1 MVREVLPI
9 KMPMRAI
16 ENRVRRLPRWATAC
30 RALVRDERGFTLVE
44 ILGSMVIMGVVLGG
58 ITATL
63 ASATGL
69 EADLGT
75 RFQSQQAAR
84 QALTKF
90 RTEVHCAS
98 GVTPSSGTAASVT
111 LTLPTGCTTGSGS
124 VTWCAVAN
132 GNRSDLWR
140 IPGTTCTTAA
150 AGASRWGQGLTT
162 STPFT
167 PDGSV
172 HAPAVL
178 PSVAVTFSFN
188 TGKHTYVLADTI
200 YLRNG
205 TRS

>member
-9 KMPMRAI
+9 QGLMRAI
-16 ENRVRRLPRWATAC
+16 ENRVRQLRRWATAS
-30 RALVRDERGFTLVE
+30 RALVHDERGFTLVE
-44 ILGSMVIMGVVLGG
+44 LLASMAIMGVVLGG

-75 RFQSQQAAR
+75 RFQSEQAAR

-98 GVTPSSGTAASVT
+98 AVTPTSGATSSVT
-111 LTLPTGCTTGSGS
+111 LTLPAGCTTGSGS
-124 VTWCAVAN
+124 ITWCAVAN
-132 GNRSDLWR
+132 GSQFDLWR
-140 IPGTTCTTAA
+140 VPGSTCTTGA
-150 AGASRWGQGLTT
+150 AGAARWGQKLTT

-167 PDGSV
+167 PDSTV

>member
-1 MVREVLPI
+1 
-9 KMPMRAI
+9 MRTI
-16 ENRVRRLPRWATAC
+16 EKHLGRWAASC
-30 RALVRDERGFTLVE
+30 RALVCDERGFTLVE
-44 ILGSMVIMGVVLGG
+44 LLASMTIMGVVLGG

-75 RFQSQQAAR
+75 RFQSEQAAR

-98 GVTPSSGTAASVT
+98 AVTPSSGAVASIT

-124 VTWCAVAN
+124 VTWCTVAN
-132 GNRSDLWR
+132 GSRFDLWR
-140 IPGTTCTTAA
+140 VPGTTCVTSA
-150 AGASRWGQGLTT
+150 AGASRWGQALTT
-162 STPFT
+162 QYPFT
-167 PDGSV
+167 PDSTV

-178 PSVAVTFSFN
+178 PSVAVSFSFN
-188 TGKHTYVLADTI
+188 AGKHTYVLADTI